1 MTQMGRSKKTAAAT
15 EPVTGRRVAK
25 VPVIMQLEALECGA
39 ACLDMILAYYGKW
52 IPLEQV
58 RKDCGVSR
66 DGSNANYIRRAAL
79 NYGLNAEGYRVE
91 ASYLEKEGIFPCI
104 LFWNFNHFVVLDGFR
119 KGKAVLND
127 PARGIIEVSKEE
139 FETSFSGIII
149 EMSPGEGF
157 VPSGSPK
164 SILGFVKKKMK
175 GLAGSF
181 LFAVILSAITAIV
194 GMVTPAFQRVFLDRL
209 LPGKSPEWVTPF
221 LVLTTALA
229 LIQMI
234 TSVIERI
241 FSLKMEGKLA
251 VTSNSEYMWH
261 VLRLPVEFFSQ
272 RQTGDIAMRKQ
283 TNATIAS
290 TMINTFTPLF
300 LNIVMMIFYLF
311 VMIRYNWILSMIGI
325 VTILINSS
333 LQKFVSNKK
342 INISRVMMRD
352 AAKLQSTTV
361 SGIEMIETIKASGVE
376 DEFFS
381 KWAGYQASVN
391 RQEKKGQ
398 HITQYYGLLLAFVT
412 QLSNSLILALGLLA
426 TMRGYFSVG
435 MLFGFQTLLTSFTA
449 PVTQLTSARDLIRE
463 MRTDMERI
471 EDVLEYPT
479 DVDPERLKL
488 NESISYTKLSGRVEM
503 RNITFGYSPLA
514 RPLIENFSLTVEPGQ
529 KIAFVGASGC
539 GKSTLAKL
547 LTGLYKPWSGE
558 ILYDGKRI
566 EDIDR
571 NLFTGSVAKVDQE
584 VTLFEDT
591 IAQNIKMWDTS
602 IENFEMIL
610 AARDASIH
618 ADIIDRDGGYNYVLH
633 ENGKDLSGGQ
643 RQRLEIARV
652 LAQDPTVLIM
662 DEATSALDA
671 RTEAEVVSSVHE
683 RGITCIVV
691 AHRLST
697 IRDCDEIIVMDQGH
711 VVERGTHKEL
721 FEKGGLYKQL
731 VTSE

>member
-1 MTQMGRSKKTAAAT
+1 MGTGKKITYQA
-15 EPVTGRRVAK
+15 EPVTGKKVAK

-52 IPLEQV
+52 VPLEQV

-66 DGSNANYIRRAAL
+66 DGSNANYIRRAAI
-79 NYGLNAEGYRVE
+79 NYGLNADGYKVE

-104 LFWNFNHFVVLDGFR
+104 LFWSFNHFVVLDGFR
-119 KGKAVLND
+119 KGRAVLND
-127 PARGIIEVSKEE
+127 PARGLIEVSREE
-139 FETSFSGIII
+139 FESNFSGIII
-149 EMSPGEGF
+149 EMSPGEDF
-157 VPSGSPK
+157 EPSGSPK
-164 SILGFVKKKMK
+164 SIMGFVRRKMK
-175 GLAGSF
+175 GLGPSF
-181 LFAVILSAITAIV
+181 AFAVALSAITALV
-194 GMVTPAFQRVFLDRL
+194 GMVNPALQRVFLDRL
-209 LPGKSPEWVTPF
+209 LSGKSPEWVTPF
-221 LVLTTALA
+221 LVLVTVFAV
-229 LIQMI
+229 IQMI
-234 TSVIERI
+234 TAVVERI

-251 VTSNSEYMWH
+251 ITSNSEYMWH

-290 TMINTFTPLF
+290 TMINTFTPLI
-300 LNIVMMIFYLF
+300 LNVATMLFYLI
-311 VMIRYNWILSMIGI
+311 VMIRYNVVLSLIGVISIL
-325 VTILINSS
+325 LNSALS
-333 LQKFVSNKK
+333 KYISNKK
-342 INISRVMMRD
+342 INVSRVRLRD

-376 DEFFS
+376 DAFFA

-391 RQEKKGQ
+391 RQDMKGQ
-398 HITQYYGLLLAFVT
+398 HITQYYGLILTFVT
-412 QLSNSLILALGLLA
+412 QLSNDVILFLGLYL
-426 TMRGYFSVG
+426 TMTGHFTTG
-435 MLFGFQTLLTSFTA
+435 MLFGFQTLLISFSS
-449 PVTQLTSARDLIRE
+449 PVNQLTSARDLIRE

-471 EDVLEYPT
+471 EDVLEYQT
-479 DVDPERLKL
+479 DVTPDSLDL
-488 NESISYTKLSGRVEM
+488 NDQISYTKLSGRVEM
-503 RNITFGYSPLA
+503 KNVTFGYSPLA
-514 RPLIENFSLTVEPGQ
+514 KPLIENFSLTVEPGQ

-558 ILYDGKRI
+558 ILYDGHKL
-566 EDIDR
+566 EEIDR

-591 IAQNIKMWDTS
+591 IAQNIKMWDSS
-602 IENFEMIL
+602 IENFEVIL
-610 AARDASIH
+610 ASRDASIH
-618 ADIIDRDGGYNYVLH
+618 SDIIERDGGYNYVLH

-671 RTEAEVVSSVHE
+671 RTEAEVVRSVQE

-721 FEKGGLYKQL
+721 FAKGGLYRQL

>member
-1 MTQMGRSKKTAAAT
+1 MTQMGVWKKRIAAK
-15 EPVTGRRVAK
+15 EPVTGKKVAK

-39 ACLDMILAYYGKW
+39 ACLDMVLAYYGKW
-52 IPLEQV
+52 IPLEKV

-66 DGSNANYIRRAAL
+66 DGSNANYIRRAAI
-79 NYGLNAEGYRVE
+79 NYGMNAEGYKVE

-119 KGKAVLND
+119 KGRAVLND
-127 PARGIIEVSKEE
+127 PARGLVEIPREE
-139 FETSFSGIII
+139 FESSFSGIII
-149 EMSPGEGF
+149 ELSPGEDF
-157 VPSGSPK
+157 VAEGSPK
-164 SILGFVKKKMK
+164 SIMGFVRKKMR
-175 GLAGSF
+175 GLGPSF
-181 LFAVILSAITAIV
+181 LFAVALSAITALI
-194 GMVTPAFQRVFLDRL
+194 GMVNPAFQRVFLDNL
-209 LPGKSPEWVTPF
+209 LSGRCPEWVTPF
-221 LVLTTALA
+221 LILVSAVTV
-229 LIQMI
+229 IQI
-234 TSVIERI
+234 VSSVIERI
-241 FSLKMEGKLA
+241 FSLRMEGKLA

-272 RQTGDIAMRKQ
+272 RQAGDIAMRKQ

-290 TMINTFTPLF
+290 TMINTFTPLI
-300 LNIVMMIFYLF
+300 LNIFMMIFYLV
-311 VMIRYNWILSMIGI
+311 VMIRYNVVLSLIGV
-325 VTILINSS
+325 VTILINSALS
-333 LQKFVSNKK
+333 KFISNKK
-342 INISRVMMRD
+342 INISRVRLRD
-352 AAKLQSTTV
+352 AAKLQSATV

-391 RQEKKGQ
+391 RQDMTEQ
-398 HITQYYGLLLAFVT
+398 HITQYYGLILSFVT
-412 QLSNSLILALGLLA
+412 TLSNDLILALGLLF
-426 TMRGYFSVG
+426 TMTGHFTTG
-435 MLFGFQTLLTSFTA
+435 MLFGFQTLLNNFTA

-463 MRTDMERI
+463 MRADMERI
-471 EDVLEYPT
+471 EDVLEYKT
-479 DVDPERLKL
+479 DVSPDSLKL
-488 NESISYTKLSGRVEM
+488 NEEISYVKLGGKVEM
-503 RNITFGYSPLA
+503 RNVTFGYSPLA
-514 RPLIENFSLTVEPGQ
+514 KPLIENFNLTVEPGQ
-529 KIAFVGASGC
+529 KVAFVGASGC

-558 ILYDGKRI
+558 ILFDGRKM
-566 EDIDR
+566 EEIDR

-591 IAQNIKMWDTS
+591 IAANIKMWDSS

-618 ADIIDRDGGYNYVLH
+618 TDIIARDGGYSYVLH

-671 RTEAEVVSSVHE
+671 RTEAEVVQSVHE

-697 IRDCDEIIVMDQGH
+697 IRDCDEIIVMDQGK
-711 VVERGTHKEL
+711 VVERGTHRELYARGGRYKE
-721 FEKGGLYKQL
+721 L

>member
-1 MTQMGRSKKTAAAT
+1 MGIWKKMAAAK
-15 EPVTGRRVAK
+15 EPVTGKKVAK

-52 IPLEQV
+52 IPLEKV

-66 DGSNANYIRRAAL
+66 DGSNANCVRRAAI
-79 NYGLNAEGYRVE
+79 NYGLNADGYKVE

-119 KGKAVLND
+119 KGRAVLND
-127 PARGIIEVSKEE
+127 PARGLVEVSREE
-139 FETSFSGIII
+139 FENSFSGIII
-149 EMSPGEGF
+149 EMSPGENFEPG
-157 VPSGSPK
+157 GEPK
-164 SILGFVKKKMK
+164 SIMGFVRRKMK
-175 GLAGSF
+175 GLGFSF
-181 LFAVILSAITAIV
+181 LFAVLLSAITALV
-194 GMVTPAFQRVFLDRL
+194 GMLNPAFQRIFLDQL
-209 LPGKSPEWVTPF
+209 LTGKNPEWVTPF
-221 LVLTTALA
+221 LILVSVIAV
-229 LIQMI
+229 IQMV
-234 TSVIERI
+234 TAVVERI
-241 FSLKMEGKLA
+241 FNLRMEGKLA
-251 VTSNSEYMWH
+251 ITSNSEYMWH
-261 VLRLPVEFFSQ
+261 VLRLPVEFYSQ

-290 TMINTFTPLF
+290 TMINTFTPLI
-300 LNIVMMIFYLF
+300 LNVGMMIFYLV
-311 VMIRYNWILSMIGI
+311 VMLRYNVILSMVGI
-325 VTILINSS
+325 ASILINSTLS
-333 LQKFVSNKK
+333 RFISNKK
-342 INISRVMMRD
+342 INVSRVRLRD

-376 DEFFS
+376 DAFFA

-391 RQEKKGQ
+391 RQDMKNQ
-398 HITQYYGLLLAFVT
+398 HITQYYGLLLGFVT
-412 QLSNSLILALGLLA
+412 VLSNDIILALGLLF
-426 TMRGYFSVG
+426 TMSGNFTIG
-435 MLFGFQTLLTSFTA
+435 MVFGFQTLLNSFTA

-479 DVDPERLKL
+479 DVSPDSLKL
-488 NESISYTKLSGRVEM
+488 NEEISYAKLSGRVEM
-503 RNITFGYSPLA
+503 KNVTFGYSPLA
-514 RPLIENFSLTVEPGQ
+514 KPLIENFSLTVEPGQ
-529 KIAFVGASGC
+529 KVAFVGASGC
-539 GKSTLAKL
+539 GKSTIAKL

-558 ILYDGKRI
+558 ILYDGHRLD
-566 EDIDR
+566 EIDR

-591 IAQNIKMWDTS
+591 IAQNIKMWDNS
-602 IENFEMIL
+602 IENFEVIL

-618 ADIIDRDGGYNYVLH
+618 SDIIDRDGGYNYVLR

-671 RTEAEVVSSVHE
+671 RTEAEVVQSVQE

-721 FEKGGLYKQL
+721 YAKGGLYKQL
-731 VTSE
+731 VSSE

>member
-1 MTQMGRSKKTAAAT
+1 MGIWKKRKAAT
-15 EPVTGRRVAK
+15 EPVTGKKVAK

-52 IPLEQV
+52 IPLEKV

-66 DGSNANYIRRAAL
+66 DGSNANYIRRAAI
-79 NYGLNAEGYRVE
+79 NYGLNAEGYKVE
-91 ASYLEKEGIFPCI
+91 ASYLEEEGIFPCI

-119 KGKAVLND
+119 KGRAVLND
-127 PARGIIEVSKEE
+127 PARGLVEVSKEE
-139 FETSFSGIII
+139 FESSFSGIII
-149 EMSPGEGF
+149 ELSPGESF
-157 VPSGSPK
+157 EPSGVPK
-164 SILGFVKKKMK
+164 SIMGFVRRKMK
-175 GLAGSF
+175 GMAPSF
-181 LFAVILSAITAIV
+181 VFAVMLSAITALV
-194 GMVTPAFQRVFLDRL
+194 GMLDPALKRIFLDRL
-209 LPGKSPEWVTPF
+209 LPGKSPEWVMPF
-221 LVLTTALA
+221 LILVTVLA
-229 LIQMI
+229 LIQMV
-234 TSVIERI
+234 TAVVERI

-283 TNATIAS
+283 TNSTIAS
-290 TMINTFTPLF
+290 TMINTFTPLL
-300 LNIVMMIFYLF
+300 LNIATMIFYL
-311 VMIRYNWILSMIGI
+311 VIMIRYSPILSLIGVI
-325 VTILINSS
+325 SILISS
-333 LQKFVSNKK
+333 ALSKYISNKK
-342 INISRVMMRD
+342 INVSRVRLRD
-352 AAKLQSTTV
+352 AAKLHSTTV

-376 DEFFS
+376 DQFFA
-381 KWAGYQASVN
+381 KWAGFQASVN
-391 RQEKKGQ
+391 RQDMKGQ
-398 HITQYYGLLLAFVT
+398 HITQYYGLLLQFVM
-412 QLSNSLILALGLLA
+412 QLSNDVILFLGLYF
-426 TMRGYFSVG
+426 TMTGHFTIG
-435 MLFGFQTLLTSFTA
+435 LLTGFQTLLISFSA
-449 PVTQLTSARDLIRE
+449 PVNQLTSARDLIRE

-479 DVDPERLKL
+479 DVSPDSLKL
-488 NESISYTKLSGRVEM
+488 NEEISYTKLSGRIEM
-503 RNITFGYSPLA
+503 KNVTFGYSPLA
-514 RPLIENFSLTVEPGQ
+514 KPLNENYSLTVEPGQ

-558 ILYDGKRI
+558 ILYDGQKI
-566 EDIDR
+566 EEIDR

-591 IAQNIKMWDTS
+591 IAQNIKMWDSS
-602 IENFEMIL
+602 IENFEVIL

-618 ADIIDRDGGYNYVLH
+618 SDIIDRDGGYNYVLH

-671 RTEAEVVSSVHE
+671 RTEAEVVQSVQE
-683 RGITCIVV
+683 RGVTCIVV

-697 IRDCDEIIVMDQGH
+697 IRDCDEIIVMDHGH
-711 VVERGTHKEL
+711 VVERGTHREL
-721 FEKGGLYKQL
+721 YDKGGLYKQL
-731 VTSE
+731 VSSE